1 MYRLPFTIQPEV
13 FEAQFPKMR
22 PAKVIVEY
30 GEPIYPDKLDKEEK
44 KHIGAYTQ
52 NVILEMLKR
61 NESMKIIRLSK
72 KNSG

>member
-1 MYRLPFTIQPEV
+1 
-13 FEAQFPKMR
+13 MR

-52 NVILEMLKR
+52 ECDFGNVKR
-61 NESMKIIRLSK
+61 NESMKIIRLSR

>member
-1 MYRLPFTIQPEV
+1 
-13 FEAQFPKMR
+13 MR

-52 NVILEMLKR
+52 NVILEMLKEM
-61 NESMKIIRLSK
+61 NQ
-72 KNSG
+72 